1 MWGVWNG
8 VASYRLEA
16 QVDDKDEFRSTEES
30 TALEACTAMS
40 YLYGLL
46 PVVIIDVVLPS
57 RYIYI
62 CLYIMCI
69 YCAQTISLF
78 YEYIVCIFY
87 IMPTPLEA
95 CTAMSYLYGF
105 LSVVIIDLVSRLGI
119 YSNKYIYTTI
129 NIYIIYVY
137 IYILYTYIH
146 HIFAANPKP

>member
-57 RYIYI
+57 RYIHIY
-62 CLYIMCI
+62 LYIMCI
-69 YCAQTISLF
+69 YCA
-78 YEYIVCIFY
+78 
-87 IMPTPLEA
+87 
-95 CTAMSYLYGF
+95 
-105 LSVVIIDLVSRLGI
+105 
-119 YSNKYIYTTI
+119 
-129 NIYIIYVY
+129 
-137 IYILYTYIH
+137 
-146 HIFAANPKP
+146 